1 MPKITV
7 QPLGRVYE
15 YEVGRTLLEI
25 LLAQKIFVDNPCN
38 GKGVCGKCRVKIV
51 DGFLTEPGETE
62 LKLLKEEELAAGV
75 RLSCLVKPESDLE
88 IELMQKERKHEVLTS
103 GYVPEF
109 EFDLDITKR
118 VIEIHKPT
126 LEDQTP
132 FEDQIK
138 MQVGHEL
145 CFSALKTTKFV
156 PGITT
161 VVVHGN
167 DVIQV
172 EEGDTTNMLY
182 GVAIDI
188 GTTTVVCTL
197 IDMLTGKELANSSM
211 INAQKHFGLDVLTRI
226 TYELEHPEDGIE
238 KLQKAIVESIND
250 MIADICSQAGIQ
262 RENIYEIT
270 VGANCTMMHMLLG
283 VDATSI
289 GKAPYA
295 PMFVRA
301 KDVRAEE
308 IGIRAAEGARLY
320 CLPSVSA
327 YIGADIVAGAYVCQ
341 LKEEKGNVL
350 FIDIGTNGEIVLS
363 NEGRLLCCSCAAG
376 PALEGMNIS
385 AGMRAAEGAIEDVK
399 ITEEGVKLKVIGDE
413 APAGICGSGIL
424 AVVKELLRVGLV
436 RKEGAFIK
444 LKQLDENDYRYKMLQ
459 ANGIKREFIMTEE
472 PEKLLITQGD
482 VRQVQLAKGAI
493 LSGFIAL
500 LNKAGI
506 AMEDLDKVMIAGQF
520 GAHLPAESLV
530 GTGIL
535 PKEVK
540 DKLVY
545 VGNSSKTGAYM
556 ALMSAKVK
564 KEMEDLAGYMD
575 YMELGATKGYERL
588 FSDCLIFPD
597 FVQEDK

>member
-7 QPLGRVYE
+7 QPFGKVYE
-15 YEVGRTLLEI
+15 YEVGETLLEI

-38 GKGVCGKCRVKIV
+38 GKGVCGKCRVRILS
-51 DGFLTEPGETE
+51 GNLPEPKETE
-62 LKLLKEEELAAGV
+62 LKLLKEEELASGV
-75 RLSCLVKPESDLE
+75 RLSCLIKPESDLE

-109 EFDLDITKR
+109 EFELDIEKK
-118 VIEIHKPT
+118 VIEIRKPT

-132 FEDQIK
+132 FEDQVK
-138 MQVGHEL
+138 EQVGREL
-145 CFSALKTTKFV
+145 NFATLKSARFV
-156 PGITT
+156 PGKVT
-161 VVVHGN
+161 VVIHGN
-167 DVIQV
+167 DVIQI
-172 EEGDTTNMLY
+172 EQGDTSDVLY

-197 IDMLTGKELANSSM
+197 INMLTGEELAHASM

-238 KLQKAIVESIND
+238 KLQKAIVDSIND
-250 MIADICSQAGIQ
+250 MIADICKQAGI
-262 RENIYEIT
+262 RKENIYEIT

-283 VDATSI
+283 VDATPI

-301 KDVRAEE
+301 KDIEADT
-308 IGIRAAEGARLY
+308 IGIKAAEGSRLY
-320 CLPSVSA
+320 CLPSVSS

-363 NEGRLLCCSCAAG
+363 NKGRLLCCSCAAG

-385 AGMRAAEGAIEDVK
+385 SGMRAAEGAIEDVE
-399 ITEEGVKLKVIGDE
+399 ITEEGIKLKVIGNE
-413 APAGICGSGIL
+413 EPIGICGSGIL

-459 ANGIKREFIMTEE
+459 TNGIKREFIMTEE

-500 LNKAGI
+500 LNKVEI
-506 AMEDLDKVMIAGQF
+506 KMEDLDKVMIAGQF
-520 GAHLPAESLV
+520 GAHLPADSLV

-535 PKEVK
+535 PEEVK

-556 ALMSAKVK
+556 ALMSVKAKR
-564 KEMEDLAGYMD
+564 EMEDLASYMD
-575 YMELGATKGYERL
+575 YMELGATEGYERL
-588 FSDCLIFPD
+588 FSDCLIFPE
-597 FVQEDK
+597 FK

>member
-7 QPLGRVYE
+7 QPSGKVYE
-15 YEVGRTLLEI
+15 YEAGGTLLEI

-51 DGFLTEPGETE
+51 GGSLPEPKETE

-88 IELMQKERKHEVLTS
+88 VELMQKERKHEVLTS
-103 GYVPEF
+103 GYVPDF
-109 EFDLDITKR
+109 EFDPDIEKK
-118 VIEIHKPT
+118 VIQIHKPT

-132 FEDQIK
+132 FEDQVK
-138 MQVGHEL
+138 EQVGREL
-145 CFSALKTTKFV
+145 NFDALKTAKFR
-156 PGITT
+156 PGATT
-161 VVVHGN
+161 VVLHGN

-172 EEGDTTNMLY
+172 EPGDTTNVLY

-197 IDMLTGKELANSSM
+197 IDMLTGRELANASM

-226 TYELEHPEDGIE
+226 TYELEHPEDGVE
-238 KLQKAIVESIND
+238 KLQKAIVDSIND
-250 MIADICSQAGIQ
+250 MIADICKQAGIQ
-262 RENIYEIT
+262 REHIYEIT

-283 VDATSI
+283 ADASSI

-301 KDVRAEE
+301 KDIKANA
-308 IGIRAAEGARLY
+308 IGIKAAEGTRLY
-320 CLPSVSA
+320 CLPSVSS
-327 YIGADIVAGAYVCQ
+327 YIGADIVAGAYVCE
-341 LKEEKGNVL
+341 LKKEKGNVL

-363 NEGRLLCCSCAAG
+363 NKGRLLCCSCAAG

-385 AGMRAAEGAIEDVK
+385 SGMRAAEGAIEDVE
-399 ITEEGVKLKVIGDE
+399 ITEDGIRLKVIGNE
-413 APAGICGSGIL
+413 EPIGICGSGIL

-444 LKQLDENDYRYKMLQ
+444 LKQLDEKDYRYNMLQ
-459 ANGIKREFIMTEE
+459 ANGIKREFIMTET

-482 VRQVQLAKGAI
+482 IRQVQLAKGAI

-506 AMEDLDKVMIAGQF
+506 KMENLDKVMIAGQF
-520 GAHLPAESLV
+520 GAHLPADSLV

-535 PKEVK
+535 PEEVK

-556 ALMSAKVK
+556 ALMSAKAK
-564 KEMEDLAGYMD
+564 REMEDLAGYMD

-597 FVQEDK
+597 FSNEDK

>member
-7 QPLGRVYE
+7 KPSGRVYE
-15 YEVGRTLLEI
+15 YEAGGTLLEI
-25 LLAQKIFVDNPCN
+25 LLAQRIFVDNPCN
-38 GKGVCGKCRVKIV
+38 GKGVCGKCRVKIQK
-51 DGFLTEPGETE
+51 GALPEPTETE
-62 LKLLKEEELAAGV
+62 KKLLKQEELREGV
-75 RLSCLVKPESDLE
+75 RLSCLIKPENDLE
-88 IELMQKERKHEVLTS
+88 IELMQKERKHEVLTD
-103 GYVPEF
+103 GYVPK
-109 EFDLDITKR
+109 FDFDVDIRKQ

-132 FEDQIK
+132 YEDQIK
-138 MQVGHEL
+138 NQTGGKL
-145 CFSALKTTKFV
+145 LFQSLKNARFQSDKA
-156 PGITT
+156 T
-161 VVVHGN
+161 VVLHGQQ
-167 DVIQV
+167 VIQV
-172 EEGDTTNMLY
+172 EEGDTTGSLY

-197 IDMLTGKELANSSM
+197 IDMLIGKELANASM

-226 TYELEHPEDGIE
+226 SYELEHPEDGAE
-238 KLQKAIVESIND
+238 KLQKAIVDSVND
-250 MIADICSQAGIQ
+250 MIAEACHQASVDPK
-262 RENIYEIT
+262 EIYEVT

-301 KDVRAEE
+301 KDIKASE
-308 IGIRAAEGARLY
+308 IGIHVAEGARLY

-327 YIGADIVAGAYVCQ
+327 YIGADIVAGAYVCE
-341 LKEEKGNVL
+341 LKKEKGNVL

-363 NEGRLLCCSCAAG
+363 NKGRLLCCSCAAG

-385 AGMRAAEGAIEDVK
+385 SGMRAAEGAIEDVK
-399 ITEEGVKLKVIGDE
+399 ITEEGVRLKVIGNE
-413 APAGICGSGIL
+413 EPIGICGSGIL
-424 AVVKELLRVGLV
+424 AVVKELLRVGLI
-436 RKEGAFIK
+436 RKEGAFIQ
-444 LKQLDENDYRYKMLQ
+444 LKQLEETDYRYPMLQ
-459 ANGIKREFIMTEE
+459 LDGIKREFIMTKK
-472 PEKLLITQGD
+472 PQKLLITQGD

-506 AMEDLDKVMIAGQF
+506 RMEDLDKVMIAGQF
-520 GAHLPAESLV
+520 GAHLPAESLI

-535 PKEVK
+535 PKEVE

-556 ALMSAKVK
+556 ALMSSKVK
-564 KEMEDLAGYMD
+564 AEMEELASYMD
-575 YMELGATKGYERL
+575 YMELGATQGYERL
-588 FSDCLIFPD
+588 FSECLIFPD
-597 FVQEDK
+597 IAEQ